1 MIQAAILNA
10 VVKLVAKQ
18 FKLDKILD
26 YVENPNDA
34 DKRID
39 EMEIDVFTLKKELK
53 RLDEIAHEPR
63 DFVVC
68 NKCKK
73 EIKEKKKK

>member
-1 MIQAAILNA
+1 MIQAMVVKA

-39 EMEIDVFTLKKELK
+39 EVELDTFTLKQQVKKLNEM
-53 RLDEIAHEPR
+53 AH
-63 DFVVC
+63 
-68 NKCKK
+68 
-73 EIKEKKKK
+73 

>member
-1 MIQAAILNA
+1 MIQAVILKS

-18 FKLDKILD
+18 FKLDKILE

-39 EMEIDVFTLKKELK
+39 KLELDVFALQQ
-53 RLDEIAHEPR
+53 ISHEPR
-63 DFVVC
+63 DFIVC
-68 NKCKK
+68 DKCQQK
-73 EIKEKKKK
+73 IKEKK

>member
-53 RLDEIAHEPR
+53 RLDKIAHEPR
-63 DFVVC
+63 DFVSC
-68 NKCKK
+68 NNCK
-73 EIKEKKKK
+73 EDIKEK

>member
-39 EMEIDVFTLKKELK
+39 KLELDVFALQQVS
-53 RLDEIAHEPR
+53 HEPR
-63 DFVVC
+63 DFIVC
-68 NKCKK
+68 DKCKQK
-73 EIKEKKKK
+73 IKEKK